1 MGKMGGVGCCWFE
14 ARGFCLFR
22 QQGSPVRVPAV
33 QGVPGEDSSGVRPL
47 RVIHAAL
54 PQPPAGCTPAG
65 SRSVLS
71 ASLAS
76 VAQELA
82 FSPAL
87 SVSPLCRNVMTTPR
101 PSFQDARR
109 PCQEQRVRRDFRHIK
124 LNGRGRT
131 YFPIARLCAA
141 GALETQPL
149 KISPQGF
156 TPRTH

>member
-1 MGKMGGVGCCWFE
+1 MGGVGCCWFE

-101 PSFQDARR
+101 PSFPTALPRAESEKRFQVHQAKRQRQDLFPNRQTL
-109 PCQEQRVRRDFRHIK
+109 CCGCVRDPTFEDFTSRFH
-124 LNGRGRT
+124 
-131 YFPIARLCAA
+131 
-141 GALETQPL
+141 TQNTL
-149 KISPQGF
+149 K
-156 TPRTH
+156 